1 MHMKNYALITG
12 ASSGIGLEIAKN
24 LAARGY
30 NLILTAR
37 RKELLESLAK
47 EITDKNTIHVDL
59 ISMDLSKYEAPEEI
73 FEFCQSKNY
82 QVDLLVN
89 NAGYGIKT
97 SFHNTSI
104 EDEEN
109 FIRVLGT
116 SVVMLT
122 KLFIPN
128 MIKNGGGKIM
138 IVSSVASF
146 AAPSA
151 IQPLYGP
158 IKTFMNRF
166 SDSININYKHKGIT
180 STSVCPGFT
189 VTGFHTAS
197 GVQEQMDRVPK
208 FMVFSAERIAKEA
221 VDATLAGKSLCVPTK
236 TYKFLVFMLKNL
248 PQSVLRLIG
257 TGLAPGRYDRN

>member
-1 MHMKNYALITG
+1 MSKYALVTG
-12 ASSGIGLEIAKN
+12 ASSGIGLEVSKN
-24 LAARGY
+24 LASKGY
-30 NLILTAR
+30 NLVLTAR
-37 RKELLESLAK
+37 RTDLLNDLANDIENQYGVNVDVISKDLSLYDSPK
-47 EITDKNTIHVDL
+47 EI
-59 ISMDLSKYEAPEEI
+59 Y
-73 FEFCQSKNY
+73 EFCESKNY
-82 QVDLLVN
+82 DINLLVN

-97 SFHNTSI
+97 AFHNTSI

-116 SVVMLT
+116 SVIMLT

-128 MIKNGGGKIM
+128 MINNGGGKIM

-197 GVQEQMDRVPK
+197 GVQEQMDMLLEAIGSQTKQELFLK
-208 FMVFSAERIAKEA
+208 F
-221 VDATLAGKSLCVPTK
+221 SLVMTSLNLMK
-236 TYKFLVFMLKNL
+236 LMLVK
-248 PQSVLRLIG
+248 LRTQKVG
-257 TGLAPGRYDRN
+257 

>member
-1 MHMKNYALITG
+1 MSKYALVTG
-12 ASSGIGLEIAKN
+12 ASSGIGLEVSKN
-24 LAARGY
+24 LAAKGY
-30 NLILTAR
+30 NLVLTAR
-37 RKELLESLAK
+37 RTDLLNDLANNIENQYGVDVDIISKDLSLYDSPK
-47 EITDKNTIHVDL
+47 EI
-59 ISMDLSKYEAPEEI
+59 YQ
-73 FEFCQSKNY
+73 FCKSNNY
-82 QVDLLVN
+82 DINLLVN

-97 SFHNTSI
+97 AFHNTSV

-116 SVVMLT
+116 SVIMLT
-122 KLFIPN
+122 KLFLPK
-128 MIKNGGGKIM
+128 MIENGDGKIM

-189 VTGFHTAS
+189 ITGFHTAS

-221 VDATLAGKSLCVPTK
+221 VDATLSGKSLCVPTK
-236 TYKFLVFMLKNL
+236 TYKFLVFMLKNI
-248 PQSVLRLIG
+248 PQSILRLFG
-257 TGLAPGRYDRN
+257 AALAPGRYDRD

>member
-1 MHMKNYALITG
+1 
-12 ASSGIGLEIAKN
+12 
-24 LAARGY
+24 
-30 NLILTAR
+30 
-37 RKELLESLAK
+37 
-47 EITDKNTIHVDL
+47 
-59 ISMDLSKYEAPEEI
+59 MDLSKYEAPEEI

-166 SDSININYKHKGIT
+166 SDSININYKHK
-180 STSVCPGFT
+180 
-189 VTGFHTAS
+189 
-197 GVQEQMDRVPK
+197 
-208 FMVFSAERIAKEA
+208 
-221 VDATLAGKSLCVPTK
+221 
-236 TYKFLVFMLKNL
+236 
-248 PQSVLRLIG
+248 
-257 TGLAPGRYDRN
+257 

>member
-1 MHMKNYALITG
+1 MSKYALVTG
-12 ASSGIGLEIAKN
+12 ASSGIGLEVSKN
-24 LAARGY
+24 LAAKGY
-30 NLILTAR
+30 NLVLTAR
-37 RKELLESLAK
+37 RTDLLNDLANNIENQYGVDVDIISKDLSLYDSPK
-47 EITDKNTIHVDL
+47 EI
-59 ISMDLSKYEAPEEI
+59 YQ
-73 FEFCQSKNY
+73 FCKSNNY
-82 QVDLLVN
+82 DINLLVN

-97 SFHNTSI
+97 AFHNTSV

-116 SVVMLT
+116 SVIMLT
-122 KLFIPN
+122 KLFLPK
-128 MIKNGGGKIM
+128 MIENGDGKIM

-189 VTGFHTAS
+189 ITGFHTAS

-221 VDATLAGKSLCVPTK
+221 VDATLSGKSLCVPTK
-236 TYKFLVFMLKNL
+236 TYKFLVFMLKNI
-248 PQSVLRLIG
+248 PQSILRLIG
-257 TGLAPGRYDRN
+257 AALAPGRYDRN

>member
-1 MHMKNYALITG
+1 MSKYALVTG
-12 ASSGIGLEIAKN
+12 ASSGIGLEVSKN
-24 LAARGY
+24 LASKGY
-30 NLILTAR
+30 NLVLTAR
-37 RKELLESLAK
+37 RTDLLNDLANDIENQYGVNVDVISKDLSLYDSPK
-47 EITDKNTIHVDL
+47 EIYK
-59 ISMDLSKYEAPEEI
+59 
-73 FEFCQSKNY
+73 FCESKNY
-82 QVDLLVN
+82 DINLLVN

-97 SFHNTSI
+97 AFHNTSV

-116 SVVMLT
+116 SVIMLT
-122 KLFIPN
+122 KLFLPK
-128 MIKNGGGKIM
+128 MIENGDGKIM

-236 TYKFLVFMLKNL
+236 TYKFLVFMLKNI
-248 PQSVLRLIG
+248 PQSILRLIG
-257 TGLAPGRYDRN
+257 SALAPGRYDRD

>member
-1 MHMKNYALITG
+1 MSKYALVTG
-12 ASSGIGLEIAKN
+12 ASSGIGLEVSKN
-24 LAARGY
+24 LASKGY
-30 NLILTAR
+30 NLVLTAR
-37 RKELLESLAK
+37 RTDLLNDLANDIENQYGVNVDVISKDLSLYDSPK
-47 EITDKNTIHVDL
+47 EI
-59 ISMDLSKYEAPEEI
+59 Y
-73 FEFCQSKNY
+73 EFCESKNY
-82 QVDLLVN
+82 DINLLVN

-97 SFHNTSI
+97 AFHNTSV

-116 SVVMLT
+116 SVIMLT
-122 KLFIPN
+122 KLFLPK
-128 MIKNGGGKIM
+128 MIENGDGKIM

>member
-1 MHMKNYALITG
+1 MSKYALVTG
-12 ASSGIGLEIAKN
+12 ASSGIGLEVSKN
-24 LAARGY
+24 LASKGY
-30 NLILTAR
+30 NLVLTAR
-37 RKELLESLAK
+37 RTDLLNDLANDIENQYGINVDVISKDLSLYDSPK
-47 EITDKNTIHVDL
+47 EI
-59 ISMDLSKYEAPEEI
+59 Y
-73 FEFCQSKNY
+73 EFCESKNY
-82 QVDLLVN
+82 DINLLVN

-97 SFHNTSI
+97 AFHNTSV

-116 SVVMLT
+116 SVIMLT
-122 KLFIPN
+122 KLFLPK
-128 MIKNGGGKIM
+128 MIENGDGKIM

-236 TYKFLVFMLKNL
+236 TYKFLVFMLKNI
-248 PQSVLRLIG
+248 PQSILRLIG
-257 TGLAPGRYDRN
+257 TALAPGRYDRD

>member
-1 MHMKNYALITG
+1 MSKYALVTG
-12 ASSGIGLEIAKN
+12 ASSGIGLEVSKN
-24 LAARGY
+24 LAAKGY
-30 NLILTAR
+30 NLVLTAR
-37 RKELLESLAK
+37 RTDLLNDLANNIENQYGVDVDIISKDLSLYDSPK
-47 EITDKNTIHVDL
+47 EI
-59 ISMDLSKYEAPEEI
+59 YQ
-73 FEFCQSKNY
+73 FCKSNNY
-82 QVDLLVN
+82 DINLLVN

-97 SFHNTSI
+97 AFHNTSV

-116 SVVMLT
+116 SVIMLT
-122 KLFIPN
+122 KLFLPK
-128 MIKNGGGKIM
+128 MIENGGGKIM

-189 VTGFHTAS
+189 ITGFHTAS

-221 VDATLAGKSLCVPTK
+221 VDATLSGKSLCVPTK
-236 TYKFLVFMLKNL
+236 TYKFLVFMLKNI
-248 PQSVLRLIG
+248 PQSILRLIG
-257 TGLAPGRYDRN
+257 EDS